1 MLVRFNGL
9 SNLWISGKEKM
20 KLNTLKLASAG
31 AGLALA
37 VGLGLMLRGDLV
49 MGAIIFVIGMANF
62 VRMVQLWREQ

>member
-9 SNLWISGKEKM
+9 SNLWVFGKEKM
-20 KLNTLKLASAG
+20 KLDTLKLVSAG

-37 VGLGLMLRGDLV
+37 VGLGLMLRGDLII
-49 MGAIIFVIGMANF
+49 GAVIFIIGLANF